1 MLRSALPPI
10 SNQRKK
16 GPPSRAVIT
25 PSGISAGAISVL
37 DLIISVLMDREKEMD
52 RMLAELSRL
61 ASILGDLT
69 DRLENLVEE
78 IKEIKK
84 TP

>member
-1 MLRSALPPI
+1 MSAK
-10 SNQRKK
+10 SKE
-16 GPPSRAVIT
+16 
-25 PSGISAGAISVL
+25 AISVL

-61 ASILGDLT
+61 ASILVDLT

>member
-1 MLRSALPPI
+1 MSA
-10 SNQRKK
+10 K
-16 GPPSRAVIT
+16 SRE
-25 PSGISAGAISVL
+25 AIGVL

-69 DRLENLVEE
+69 DRLEKLVEE
-78 IKEIKK
+78 VKEMKGY
-84 TP
+84 

>member
-1 MLRSALPPI
+1 MSAK
-10 SNQRKK
+10 NR
-16 GPPSRAVIT
+16 
-25 PSGISAGAISVL
+25 GAISVL
-37 DLIISVLMDREKEMD
+37 DLVISVLTEREKEMD

-78 IKEIKK
+78 VKEIKGH
-84 TP
+84 